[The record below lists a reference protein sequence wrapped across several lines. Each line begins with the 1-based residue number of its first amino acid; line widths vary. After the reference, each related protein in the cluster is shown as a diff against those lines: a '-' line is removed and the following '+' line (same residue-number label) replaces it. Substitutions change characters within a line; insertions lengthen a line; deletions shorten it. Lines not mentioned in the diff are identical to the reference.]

1 MSKHVSIPRL
11 LNPSIFIM
19 DQTYFSLSSL
29 EGLFLGSSSGN
40 ALQTLN
46 YAYNIRS
53 WLTNIN
59 DVSGFSD
66 DIVEMTK
73 KKTLNLQDDKNI
85 GWHIKTQRFGTLN
98 DGGSDMGQHCKKR

>member
-1 MSKHVSIPRL
+1 VGELSRCIQKNRCLIPKANPNPKHRPFTRWRIHG
-11 LNPSIFIM
+11 
-19 DQTYFSLSSL
+19 Y
-29 EGLFLGSSSGN
+29 SSGI
-40 ALQTLN
+40 LQTLN